1 MGGEAMQTT
10 AEKMLA
16 FIDAHLE
23 QGRTVYAQN
32 HAQIIPI
39 KRNKRDL
46 VRISDDRKHVEVCKG
61 KRWESI
67 MGMKMVAK

>member
-1 MGGEAMQTT
+1 MTN

-16 FIDAHLE
+16 FIDSHLD

-32 HAQIIPI
+32 YMQIIPI
-39 KRNKRDL
+39 KKNKRDL
-46 VRISDDRKHVEVCKG
+46 VRLSADRNHVEVCKG

-67 MGMKMVAK
+67 MGMKITAK

>member
-1 MGGEAMQTT
+1 MQTN

-32 HAQIIPI
+32 YMQIIPI

-46 VRISDDRKHVEVCKG
+46 VRLSDDRKHVEVCKG
-61 KRWESI
+61 KNWVSI
-67 MGMKMVAK
+67 MGMKITAK